1 MQVPPLFSACNI
13 NGKRAYEIGRKGGE
27 AELAAKQIRI
37 DEIELIEFDDKKKT
51 AVIRVVCGKGTYIR
65 SLVRDIGQALGSGAF
80 LTDLCRT
87 KSGNVSIDDCMS
99 FDEFREWF
107 AKQDVE
113 PYGTESAENSKQKKP
128 RHRHT

>member
-1 MQVPPLFSACNI
+1 M
-13 NGKRAYEIGRKGGE
+13 
-27 AELAAKQIRI
+27 AAKQIRI

-113 PYGTESAENSKQKKP
+113 PYGTESAESSKRKKP
-128 RHRHT
+128 RHRHA